1 MDTIQNVT
9 QCPTLADLARWSDYW
24 RANTNIFPT
33 KAAADWFMRTR
44 KGYLVER
51 GLLVETCKGY
61 LVRKAGLDAALIE
74 LLGGAK

>member
-9 QCPTLADLARWSDYW
+9 QSPALADLARWSDYW
-24 RANTNIFPT
+24 RANANIFPT

-44 KGYLVER
+44 KPVLVER

-61 LVRKAGLDAALIE
+61 LVRKSGLDTVLVE